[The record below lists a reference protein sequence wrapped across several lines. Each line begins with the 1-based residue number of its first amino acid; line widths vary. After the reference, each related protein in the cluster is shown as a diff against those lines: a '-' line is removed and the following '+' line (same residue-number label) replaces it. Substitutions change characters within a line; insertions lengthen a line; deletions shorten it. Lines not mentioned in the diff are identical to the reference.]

1 MSFPRWAVGGMES
14 MSGNRRTEYNYSMA
28 DHKDLGKMGEE
39 LAVNYLIEK
48 GYEILERNWRN
59 IHKEVDIIAM
69 DGPDLVIV
77 EVKTRQSDEY
87 GEPDLAVTK
96 RKQRMLI
103 AAANAYITR
112 NKLDVETRFD
122 IISIIL
128 KDSEPVIEHIEDAFL
143 P

>member
-1 MSFPRWAVGGMES
+1 
-14 MSGNRRTEYNYSMA
+14 MA
-28 DHKDLGKMGEE
+28 EHNDFGKLGEE
-39 LAVNYLIEK
+39 LAVDYLTGK

-59 IHKEVDIIAM
+59 IHKEIDIIAK
-69 DGPDLVIV
+69 DGKFLVIV
-77 EVKTRQSDEY
+77 EVKTRQTDEY
-87 GEPDLAVTK
+87 GEPDIAVTRK
-96 RKQRMLI
+96 KQRMLI

>member
-1 MSFPRWAVGGMES
+1 
-14 MSGNRRTEYNYSMA
+14 MA
-28 DHKDLGKMGEE
+28 KHNELGKQGEDI
-39 LAVNYLIEK
+39 AVQYLTDE

-59 IHKEVDIIAM
+59 IHKEVDIIAK
-69 DGPDLVIV
+69 DGQFLVFV
-77 EVKTRQSDEY
+77 EVKARRSNEY

-122 IISIIL
+122 IISIIF
-128 KDSEPVIEHIEDAFL
+128 KDGESVIDHIEDAFL